1 MGRLGL
7 NWPLWG
13 ARCILRD
20 PNGPR
25 AWSAHSGKVSTES
38 ATGSLTSM
46 PDIGLQALAFNVE
59 IPEGLRWTDERR
71 GEVFELQ
78 SITVRLLPDGSLAAK
93 AYGRPIAGGRGAYV
107 SFPVRRSDAIDALI
121 TDAASEASQ
130 RWAHHTGL

>member
-1 MGRLGL
+1 
-7 NWPLWG
+7 
-13 ARCILRD
+13 
-20 PNGPR
+20 
-25 AWSAHSGKVSTES
+25 
-38 ATGSLTSM
+38 M

-121 TDAASEASQ
+121 TDAAAEASR